1 MGLFGVPHPHRGS
14 SVRHDRVKQSGTNLS
29 HPRSSSSNS
38 SGSSDGVH
46 DGNHD
51 NHHVSH
57 HNSVSHK
64 TQPGKAAKPSK
75 K

>member
-14 SVRHDRVKQSGTNLS
+14 RVPHNRVKQSGTNLS
-29 HPRSSSSNS
+29 HPRSDSSSS
-38 SGSSDGVH
+38 EGVH

-64 TQPGKAAKPSK
+64 TQQGPKPAKK
-75 K
+75 R